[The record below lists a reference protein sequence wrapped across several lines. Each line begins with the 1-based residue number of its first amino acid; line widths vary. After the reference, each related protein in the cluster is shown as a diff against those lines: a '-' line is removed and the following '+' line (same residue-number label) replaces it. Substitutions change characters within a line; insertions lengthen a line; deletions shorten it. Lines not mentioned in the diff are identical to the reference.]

1 MIATGFVML
10 VAWPWAVGPK
20 PSRGASH
27 AVYRRYAS
35 RSTVYLTG
43 LLVTFVGSGVGSYL
57 LLKSVREEYA
67 DSMQQNLKVLIEGTL
82 QDHGRKENDS
92 HDA

>member
-20 PSRGASH
+20 PQRGASH

-43 LLVTFVGSGVGSYL
+43 LLITFVGSGVGSYL
-57 LLKSVREEYA
+57 ILKKVREEYA
-67 DSMQQNLKVLIEGTL
+67 NSMQENLKSLIEGTL
-82 QDHGRKENDS
+82 QDHGRGGNDS
-92 HDA
+92 HPA